1 MPTVKRS
8 GLHHAQ
14 PDVTACHCTICNA
27 CTARPFL
34 TSYRPGFLC
43 DCAEHSQD
51 DPRAY
56 EAELAARERTLGP
69 DHPDV
74 AESLTNIAILYN
86 QRLEFAK
93 AQPLYERALRI
104 YEKARGPDHADVA
117 HCLTDL
123 AVLHLE
129 QVSTLWLH
137 ACRW

>member
-1 MPTVKRS
+1 M
-8 GLHHAQ
+8 
-14 PDVTACHCTICNA
+14 
-27 CTARPFL
+27 
-34 TSYRPGFLC
+34 
-43 DCAEHSQD
+43 
-51 DPRAY
+51 
-56 EAELAARERTLGP
+56 
-69 DHPDV
+69 

-129 QVSTLWLH
+129 QVSCDAYLQICVRAFVVLADWFVGNTSYGKCLSKLK
-137 ACRW
+137 CMRLQI

>member
-1 MPTVKRS
+1 M
-8 GLHHAQ
+8 
-14 PDVTACHCTICNA
+14 
-27 CTARPFL
+27 
-34 TSYRPGFLC
+34 
-43 DCAEHSQD
+43 
-51 DPRAY
+51 
-56 EAELAARERTLGP
+56 
-69 DHPDV
+69 

-129 QVSTLWLH
+129 QVGCYAGLQMCMTAFVLLVGWLPK
-137 ACRW
+137 CVSCVDCPDPSKLKCMRL